1 MNYLITNLFIECE
14 RSPSF
19 KERHPK
25 FRKSSTPDY
34 LLVADH
40 ARTIKLNRQSSLSE
54 TSKGNDPASTNSQ
67 GRNSTVSSMDV
78 AVDNMTNSAAI
89 SHITSSVRHE
99 TTVSQVSSSSIFPS
113 RHPGYTASSYEQ
125 SHQKGSEIGRPCIP
139 ESDYKPMEQ
148 DHPHQEDEAEEEE
161 GPIDFS
167 MKKRPESPSP
177 PYRYTPLTL
186 PTQESKSTSG
196 LKASGQITNPSP
208 SSMQSILAPAS
219 QHVSVP
225 PPPSYSAATARPPPP
240 PYPSSPSPPLAS
252 SSTNQ
257 ISQSSIKREPPPSYG
272 SSFPS
277 PPDKTNSITSSSRM
291 DYHNSRG
298 DSFALCDSTR
308 HDDRKIR
315 EVTIITGN

>member
-1 MNYLITNLFIECE
+1 
-14 RSPSF
+14 
-19 KERHPK
+19 
-25 FRKSSTPDY
+25 
-34 LLVADH
+34 
-40 ARTIKLNRQSSLSE
+40 
-54 TSKGNDPASTNSQ
+54 
-67 GRNSTVSSMDV
+67 
-78 AVDNMTNSAAI
+78 MTNSAAI
-89 SHITSSVRHE
+89 SHITSSVRHD
-99 TTVSQVSSSSIFPS
+99 TTISQVSSSSIFPS
-113 RHPGYTASSYEQ
+113 RHPVYTASYEQ
-125 SHQKGSEIGRPCIP
+125 LHQKGSETGRPCIP

-148 DHPHQEDEAEEEE
+148 DPHQEDEEEEE

-167 MKKRPESPSP
+167 MKKRPESPPPSP

-186 PTQESKSTSG
+186 PTQECSLSKSTSG

-219 QHVSVP
+219 QHVVVA

-277 PPDKTNSITSSSRM
+277 PPNKTNSITSSSRM

-298 DSFALCDSTR
+298 DSYSLCDSTR
-308 HDDRKIR
+308 QDDRKIR

>member
-1 MNYLITNLFIECE
+1 M
-14 RSPSF
+14 
-19 KERHPK
+19 
-25 FRKSSTPDY
+25 
-34 LLVADH
+34 
-40 ARTIKLNRQSSLSE
+40 SE

-67 GRNSTVSSMDV
+67 GRNSTASSIDV
-78 AVDNMTNSAAI
+78 AADNMTNSAAI
-89 SHITSSVRHE
+89 SHITSSVRHD
-99 TTVSQVSSSSIFPS
+99 TTISQVSSSSIFPS
-113 RHPGYTASSYEQ
+113 RHPVYTPSYEQ
-125 SHQKGSEIGRPCIP
+125 LHQKGSETSRPCIP

-148 DHPHQEDEAEEEE
+148 DPHQEDEEEEE

-167 MKKRPESPSP
+167 MKKRPESPPPSP

-186 PTQESKSTSG
+186 PTQECSLSKSTSG

-219 QHVSVP
+219 QHVVVA

-277 PPDKTNSITSSSRM
+277 PPNKTNSITSSSRM

-298 DSFALCDSTR
+298 DSYSLCDSTR
-308 HDDRKIR
+308 QDDRKIR
-315 EVTIITGN
+315 EVTIITGNSFIIV